1 MEDTITITKREY
13 DYLKNC
19 SVFIETIKKTL
30 FGDYESMVLH
40 DSLGDAEREQL
51 KVNNALV
58 DVDI

>member
-19 SVFIETIKKTL
+19 SVFVETIKKTL
-30 FGDYESMVLH
+30 FGDYEPKLH
-40 DSLGDAEREQL
+40 GALGDAERGQL
-51 KVNNALV
+51 QVNNALV